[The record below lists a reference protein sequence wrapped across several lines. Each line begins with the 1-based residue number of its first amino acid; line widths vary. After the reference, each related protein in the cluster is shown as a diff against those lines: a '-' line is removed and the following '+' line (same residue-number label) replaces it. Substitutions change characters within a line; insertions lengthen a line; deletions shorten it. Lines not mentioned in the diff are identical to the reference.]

1 MQAKWM
7 CHALTQGTR
16 TIKLSSST
24 KCDTADKFIT
34 KKAQGSSV
42 ECRDHCDKIKTS

>member
-1 MQAKWM
+1 M

-24 KCDTADKFIT
+24 KCDTADKFTT
-34 KKAQGSSV
+34 KKHKEAVSNV
-42 ECRDHCDKIKTS
+42 EITVTK